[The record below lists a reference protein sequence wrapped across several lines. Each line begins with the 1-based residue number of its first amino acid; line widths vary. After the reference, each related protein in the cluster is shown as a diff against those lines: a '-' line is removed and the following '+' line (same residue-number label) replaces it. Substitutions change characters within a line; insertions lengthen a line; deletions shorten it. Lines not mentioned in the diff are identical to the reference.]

1 MDPISAL
8 THLLNFAAPAL
19 ALALGVTLGAHFFMK
34 KRPPALALSAQF
46 TTNLIVSAV
55 VLVLGLLLLGR
66 DGKMASY
73 AAMTLACATSQWL
86 MARGWQR

>member
-1 MDPISAL
+1 MGPIATL
-8 THLLNFAAPAL
+8 IHLLNFVAPAL
-19 ALALGVTLGAHFFMK
+19 ALALGVTLGARFFMK

-46 TTNLIVSAV
+46 TINLIVSAMAR
-55 VLVLGLLLLGR
+55 VLGLLLLGR

-73 AAMTLACATSQWL
+73 AAMALACASSQWL

>member
-1 MDPISAL
+1 MDPITAL

-19 ALALGVTLGAHFFMK
+19 ALALGVTLGGHFFIK
-34 KRPPALALSAQF
+34 KRPLAPAIPTQF
-46 TTNLIVSAV
+46 TINLIVSAV

-66 DGKMASY
+66 DGKIASY
-73 AAMTLACATSQWL
+73 AAMALACATSQWL

>member
-8 THLLNFAAPAL
+8 THLFNFAAPAL
-19 ALALGVTLGAHFFMK
+19 ALAAGVTLGAHVFWK
-34 KRPPALALSAQF
+34 KRPLALALPAQF
-46 TTNLIVSAV
+46 TINLIVSV
-55 VLVLGLLLLGR
+55 VMLVIGLLLLGR

-73 AAMTLACATSQWL
+73 AAMSLACATSQWL